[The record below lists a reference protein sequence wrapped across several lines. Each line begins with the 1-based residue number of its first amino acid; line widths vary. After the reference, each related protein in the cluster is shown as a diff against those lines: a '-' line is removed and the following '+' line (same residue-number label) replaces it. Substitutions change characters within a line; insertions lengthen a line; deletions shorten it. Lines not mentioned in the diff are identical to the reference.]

1 MLKTSPHIVVTTHV
15 SDAVLER
22 LRERAEVTDVSELA
36 RPQWSTALATATG
49 LLVNSA
55 VKVDAAT
62 IAAAPNARIVAS
74 VSVGYD
80 NVDLA
85 ALARAGM
92 ALTNTRGALVE
103 AVADLAFSLV
113 IIAQR
118 RLALAV
124 KWVASGRWMN
134 SHAPFGHDLANAT
147 LGIVGLGEIGSA
159 LARRARTSG
168 MRVVYSNRRR
178 RTDDDR
184 TGASFLP
191 FERLLAEADCV
202 VILVPLSDS
211 TRGLFDDTAFA
222 RMKPTA
228 ALVNVARGPIV
239 GTDAL
244 VRALESGKIATAVLD
259 VTDPQPLPP
268 DHPLLSRDDVLVTP
282 HMGSATDETRE
293 RMAQLAAENL
303 LAQIDG
309 TPLLTPVELPETA
322 EAAP

>member
-1 MLKTSPHIVVTTHV
+1 MAKIDPHVVVTTHV

-22 LRERAEVTDVSELA
+22 LREHAHVTDVSDLP
-36 RPQWSTALATATG
+36 RPAWTAVLATATG

-62 IAAAPNARIVAS
+62 VAMAPHLRIVAS

-85 ALARAGM
+85 ALARGGI
-92 ALTNTRGALVE
+92 ALTNTRGALVA
-103 AVADLAFSLV
+103 AVADLAFALV

-118 RLALAV
+118 RLAVAFN
-124 KWVASGRWMN
+124 WVRSGRWTN
-134 SHAPFGHDLANAT
+134 SHAPFGHDLAGAT

-159 LARRARTSG
+159 LARRALASQ
-168 MRVVYSNRRR
+168 MRIVYSNRRR
-178 RTDDDR
+178 RADDDV
-184 TGASFLP
+184 TGATFLP

-202 VILVPLSDS
+202 VILVPLNDS

-239 GTDAL
+239 DTQAL
-244 VRALESGKIATAVLD
+244 LRALESGKIATAVLD
-259 VTDPQPLPP
+259 VADPQPLPP
-268 DHPLLSRDDVLVTP
+268 EHPLLGRDDVVVTP
-282 HMGSATDETRE
+282 HMGSATEETRE
-293 RMAQLAAENL
+293 RMARLAAENL
-303 LAQIDG
+303 LAELEG
-309 TPLLTPVELPETA
+309 RPLVTPVELP
-322 EAAP
+322 AAR

>member
-1 MLKTSPHIVVTTHV
+1 VPKSHQHIVVTTHV

-22 LRERAEVTDVSELA
+22 LRDRAKVSDVSELP
-36 RPQWSTALATATG
+36 RPQWDAALSTATG

-62 IAAAPNARIVAS
+62 IAAAPKVRIVAT

-85 ALARAGM
+85 ALAGANI

-118 RLALAV
+118 RLAVAF
-124 KWVASGRWMN
+124 KWVRSGRWMN
-134 SHAPFGHDLANAT
+134 SRAPFGHDLADAT

-168 MRVVYSNRRR
+168 MRVVYSNRRP
-178 RTDDDR
+178 RTDDDL
-184 TGASFLP
+184 TGATFLP
-191 FERLLAEADCV
+191 FERLLAEADCI

-222 RMKPTA
+222 RMKPSA
-228 ALVNVARGPIV
+228 ALVNVARGPV
-239 GTDAL
+239 VHTDAL
-244 VRALESGKIATAVLD
+244 LRALERGKIATAVLD

-268 DHPLLSRDDVLVTP
+268 DHPLLLRDDVVVTP
-282 HMGSATDETRE
+282 HMGSATEETRE

-303 LAQIDG
+303 LAEIDG
-309 TPLLTPVELPETA
+309 RRLLTPVELPGTA